1 MEAGVRVSAV
11 VRFPSTTAR
20 VGSWEEGTVRRDKP
34 CLTLLPVPEPA
45 PASTC
50 SFSTSQIGMAMA
62 AIPRNPSTAHGA
74 ESATTLNQGRILAR
88 PYSSRLL
95 GSQPVCLRKVLNSD
109 PSRSQGRPPPQ
120 ITTLETD
127 LQHPSPTLP
136 CWGDTAARSKGSQSL
151 PVSRDPMSGC
161 PSVSSSLTDTSKL
174 LLHPS
179 RKQCRSLP
187 FPPTVKDP
195 TKAPSFE

>member
-127 LQHPSPTLP
+127 LRHPPPPYRVGETPQLGARVRNLCQCPGTQCLGVPRCHRPSQIRANSFYTHRGNNAEACLFHLP
-136 CWGDTAARSKGSQSL
+136 
-151 PVSRDPMSGC
+151 
-161 PSVSSSLTDTSKL
+161 
-174 LLHPS
+174 
-179 RKQCRSLP
+179 
-187 FPPTVKDP
+187 
-195 TKAPSFE
+195 